1 MTALAEPW
9 MNPDEYLAGELQS
22 QVRHEYIGGR
32 AYAMAGASEEHN
44 VISLNVAAAFREHL
58 RGHRCRAFM
67 NDMKVLH
74 RPQERDLFYYPD
86 IMVACHPAEA
96 SRYYREHPSIIVEV
110 FSPDT
115 ERIDRTE
122 KFAAYTAIP
131 SLESYVLV
139 DQSRVEV
146 TVFQRAGGKWEQNV
160 FTQREDILRFA
171 SIDFEITLARVY
183 EDVAV

>member
-1 MTALAEPW
+1 MTALAESW
-9 MNPDEYLAGELQS
+9 ISPDEYLTGELLS
-22 QVRHEYIGGR
+22 EIRHEYISGR
-32 AYAMAGASEEHN
+32 VYAMAGASEEHN
-44 VISLNVAAAFREHL
+44 VISLNIAAAFREHL

-67 NDMKVLH
+67 NDMKVLP

-86 IMVACHPAEA
+86 ILVACHPAEA

-110 FSPDT
+110 LSPDT

-131 SLESYVLV
+131 SLDSYVLV
-139 DQSRVEV
+139 EQSRIEV
-146 TVFQRAGGKWEQNV
+146 TLFQRTGGTWEKTIL
-160 FTQREDILRFA
+160 TQREDVLRFA
-171 SIDFEITLARVY
+171 AIDFAIPLARVY

>member
-1 MTALAEPW
+1 MTALTEPW
-9 MNPDEYLAGELQS
+9 MSPDEYLEGELRS
-22 QVRHEYIGGR
+22 EVRHEYVGGR
-32 AYAMAGASEEHN
+32 VYAMAGASEEHN
-44 VISLNVAAAFREHL
+44 VISGNIYSPLHEHL

-67 NDMKVLH
+67 NDMKVLP

-96 SRYYREHPSIIVEV
+96 SRYFREHPSIIVEV
-110 FSPDT
+110 LSPET

-131 SLESYVLV
+131 SLDIYVLV
-139 DQSRVEV
+139 EQSRIEV
-146 TVFQRAGGKWEQNV
+146 TVFQRTGGQWEK
-160 FTQREDILRFA
+160 TILTRREDVLRFA
-171 SIDFEITLARVY
+171 SIDFAIPLARVY